1 MDGTGDL
8 ALPAARTRQL
18 RIAVVTE
25 TYPPEVN
32 GVAMTLGHIVRGLTS
47 RGHTVELVRPR
58 QRDAEVPAQRPRLEE
73 VLVRGMAIPR
83 YDALKLGLPARTLL
97 LRQWTSRRPDVV
109 HLVTEGPLGW
119 SGLSAAKALGLP
131 IASDFHTN
139 FHSYTAHYGVGWLRR
154 PVTAYLR
161 RLHNKC
167 RCTIVPTIDLRDD
180 LAGLGFQNLLIVAR
194 GVDTETFNP
203 GRRDPILRQ
212 TWRASASDPVALFVS
227 RIAPEK
233 NMHLVLET
241 YEAMR
246 HANPRVKLVVVGDGP
261 ERLRLQQRYPDAIF
275 AGTRHGTDL
284 AAHYASAD
292 LFLFPSLTETYGNVI
307 VEALASGL
315 AVLAFDYAA
324 ARQHIRQN
332 VNGVTV
338 SFGDREGFIRAAIE
352 LGSDSDRRAR
362 LGDAA
367 RASMVRVDWNRIVG
381 EFEGTLADV
390 VAEHERANRAHPCA

>member
-8 ALPAARTRQL
+8 ARLAAGTRPL
-18 RIAVVTE
+18 RIAMVTE

-32 GVAMTLGHIVRGLTS
+32 GVAMTLGHVVRGLMS
-47 RGHTVELVRPR
+47 RGHTVEVVRPR

-83 YDALKLGLPARTLL
+83 YDAFKLGLPARTLL
-97 LRQWTSRRPDVV
+97 NRHWRSRRPDVV

-119 SGLSAAKALGLP
+119 SALSAARALGLP

-161 RLHNKC
+161 RLHNRC
-167 RCTIVPTIDLRDD
+167 RCTIVPTVDLRDE
-180 LAGLGFQNLLIVAR
+180 LASLGFKNLLIVAR
-194 GVDTETFNP
+194 GVDTELFNP
-203 GRRDPILRQ
+203 GRRCHILRQ
-212 TWRASASDPVALFVS
+212 AWRASASDPVALFVS

-241 YEAMR
+241 YQAMR

-292 LFLFPSLTETYGNVI
+292 IFLFPSLTETYGNVI

-315 AVLAFDYAA
+315 AVVSFHYAA

-338 SFGDREGFIRAAIE
+338 PYGDGEAFIRAAID
-352 LGSDSDRRAR
+352 LAADSERRAR

-367 RASMVRVDWNRIVG
+367 RASMVRVDWSHIVG
-381 EFEGTLADV
+381 DFERALADV
-390 VAEHERANRAHPCA
+390 VAEHDRSSLAHACA

>member
-8 ALPAARTRQL
+8 GRLAARTRPL

-32 GVAMTLGHIVRGLTS
+32 GVAMTLGHLVRGLTS
-47 RGHTVELVRPR
+47 RGHTIELVRPR
-58 QRDAEVPAQRPRLEE
+58 QRDAEVPAQQPRLEE
-73 VLVRGMAIPR
+73 LLVRGMAIPR

-97 LRQWTSRRPDVV
+97 HRHWSYRRPHVV

-119 SGLSAAKALGLP
+119 SALAAARTLGLP
-131 IASDFHTN
+131 VASDFHTN

-154 PVTAYLR
+154 PVTSYLR
-161 RLHNKC
+161 RLHNQC
-167 RCTIVPTIDLRDD
+167 RCTIVPTPDLREE
-180 LAGLGFQNLLIVAR
+180 LASLGFRNLLIVAR
-194 GVDTETFNP
+194 GVDAELFNP
-203 GRRDPILRQ
+203 GRRCPILRQ
-212 TWRASASDPVALFVS
+212 SWRASASDPVALFVS

-292 LFLFPSLTETYGNVI
+292 IFLFPSLTETYGNVT
-307 VEALASGL
+307 VEALASGC
-315 AVLAFDYAA
+315 AVVAFHYAA

-332 VNGVTV
+332 ENGITVTY
-338 SFGDREGFIRAAIE
+338 GDREGFIQEAIA
-352 LGSDSDRRAR
+352 LACDSDRRAR

-367 RASMVRVDWNRIVG
+367 RATMVRVDWNYIVG
-381 EFEGTLADV
+381 EFESALTDV
-390 VAEHERANRAHPCA
+390 VAEHESSSLAHACA

>member
-8 ALPAARTRQL
+8 APLAARTRPL
-18 RIAVVTE
+18 RVSLVTE

-58 QRDAEVPAQRPRLEE
+58 QRDAEVPAQRPLLEE
-73 VLVRGMAIPR
+73 VLVRGIAIPR

-97 LRQWTSRRPDVV
+97 DRHWRSTRPDIV
-109 HLVTEGPLGW
+109 HIVTEGPLGW
-119 SGLSAAKALGLP
+119 SALSAARALRLP

-139 FHSYTAHYGVGWLRR
+139 FHSYTSHYGVGWLRR
-154 PVTAYLR
+154 PVTSYLR

-167 RCTIVPTIDLRDD
+167 RCTIVPTVDLRDE
-180 LAGLGFQNLLIVAR
+180 LTSLGFKNLLIVAR
-194 GVDTETFNP
+194 GVDTELFNP
-203 GRRDPILRQ
+203 GRRCPILRQ
-212 TWRASASDPVALFVS
+212 SWRASASDPVALFVS

-261 ERLRLQQRYPDAIF
+261 ARLRLQQRYPDAIF
-275 AGTRHGTDL
+275 SGTRHGTDL

-292 LFLFPSLTETYGNVI
+292 IFLFPSLTETYGNVI

-315 AVLAFDYAA
+315 AVLSFHYAA
-324 ARQHIRQN
+324 ARQHIKQN

-338 SFGDREGFIRAAIE
+338 SYGNSEAFVRAAIA
-352 LGSDSDRRAR
+352 LASDSERRGR

-367 RASMVRVDWNRIVG
+367 RASMVRVDWNHIVG
-381 EFEGTLADV
+381 EFESALVGV
-390 VAEHERANRAHPCA
+390 VAEHERNNLAHACA